1 MHYETATQPPIPTPR
16 LRPNASKL
24 TLISLLIFFFCNVP
38 APLAVP
44 RTSLKV
50 CYYYCL
56 RYRRVMLS
64 YDHKWGHLRSAVI
77 VSFSF
82 PRPLFVGNVIR
93 CCSNVSL
100 VCSCWPQLIPTQHV
114 ALAGRPSHDLIS
126 LILSGCWGTVLRYCC
141 STVRGIHR
149 YACCCLWLLFKKRYR
164 HFIFNC
170 ASVRVWRLSSA
181 QNLKRNT
188 FMLHCYICLPH

>member
-1 MHYETATQPPIPTPR
+1 
-16 LRPNASKL
+16 
-24 TLISLLIFFFCNVP
+24 
-38 APLAVP
+38 
-44 RTSLKV
+44 
-50 CYYYCL
+50 
-56 RYRRVMLS
+56 MLS
-64 YDHKWGHLRSAVI
+64 YDHKCGHLRSAVI

-149 YACCCLWLLFKKRYR
+149 FACCCLWLLFKKRYR
-164 HFIFNC
+164 HFILNC
-170 ASVRVWRLSSA
+170 ASVRVWRLNSA

-188 FMLHCYICLPH
+188 FMLHCYICLIKCVAGYQHATVYYIAAIRCAAFKHLTLERLETRPVIIRNKPCCILNFLPSKPERRFAFST